1 MMGGVKGRLWGDGVD
16 GGGGRGLHVS
26 KEMGIKRGGKGDDTP
41 FCTMSC
47 IAYLEID
54 VLNYSTIVLSH

>member
-1 MMGGVKGRLWGDGVD
+1 MT
-16 GGGGRGLHVS
+16 GLHVS
-26 KEMGIKRGGKGDDTP
+26 KEMGMKRGGKGDDTP

>member
-1 MMGGVKGRLWGDGVD
+1 MVSRGGFGVTGWM